1 MMTNGE
7 SCAAE
12 PVHQRLGRP
21 ELAFTEPG
29 VALAGHGWGWGEW
42 SDLDGGFSMG
52 FWDACELLAE
62 TGVRLAH
69 GVLGPV
75 LSVLR
80 NAAAPRVVDR
90 RVTVNLENVT
100 VSAGAIC
107 VLNCPTGEH
116 PSINYFENG
125 ASQPGALKQGSA
137 KPGSDEPDGRNA

>member
-1 MMTNGE
+1 MGLTK
-7 SCAAE
+7 
-12 PVHQRLGRP
+12 RGR
-21 ELAFTEPG
+21 
-29 VALAGHGWGWGEW
+29 GWVRW
-42 SDLDGGFSMG
+42 SDLDGGWAMR

-62 TGVRLAH
+62 TGVRFAH

-90 RVTVNLENVT
+90 RVTVNFENVT

-125 ASQPGALKQGSA
+125 ALQPGAPQQGSP